1 MMNAADASNS
11 GSGPSEKRS
20 CKEQFGKVGPAEQLI
35 IESHDLFQG
44 NVVIQ
49 IRYVDEIY
57 TLRQTRLGKLILNK

>member
-1 MMNAADASNS
+1 MNTADAFNS
-11 GSGPSEKRS
+11 GASPSDDRP
-20 CKEQFGKVGPAEQLI
+20 CNMAQVGKAEPYV

-49 IRYVDEIY
+49 IRHGDEIY

>member
-20 CKEQFGKVGPAEQLI
+20 CKEQFGKVGPAEPLI

-49 IRYVDEIY
+49 IRHVD
-57 TLRQTRLGKLILNK
+57 